1 MADAYEAFHKRFAVA
16 DNTAEYKAR
25 ITDLIQQIHNIDQD
39 AAQNIGT
46 DTTFHKLENEQA
58 MVVLLSWLL
67 CYEPSD
73 DCGGWD
79 CEVFEM
85 LETCFNELKKA
96 YGEDD

>member
-1 MADAYEAFHKRFAVA
+1 MADAN
-16 DNTAEYKAR
+16 NTAEYKTR
-25 ITDLIQQIHNIDQD
+25 VTDLIQQIHTIDKD
-39 AAQNIGT
+39 AAKNIGT
-46 DTTFHKLENEQA
+46 DLSLHKLENEQA

-96 YGEDD
+96 YGEED

>member
-1 MADAYEAFHKRFAVA
+1 MAGKPLPDYKTVVKMK
-16 DNTAEYKAR
+16 EYKAQVK
-25 ITDLIQQIHNIDQD
+25 DLIQQIHTIDKD
-39 AAQNIGT
+39 AAQNLGT
-46 DTTFHKLENEQA
+46 DLSFHTLKNEQA

-85 LETCFNELKKA
+85 LEVCFNELKKG
-96 YGEDD
+96 YDD